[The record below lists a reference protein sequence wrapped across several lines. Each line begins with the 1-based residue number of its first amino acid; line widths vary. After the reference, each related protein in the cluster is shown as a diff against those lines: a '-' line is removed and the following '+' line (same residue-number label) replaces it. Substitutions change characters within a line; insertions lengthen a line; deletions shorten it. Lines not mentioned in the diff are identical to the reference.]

1 MLSHFARLAAS
12 IGHDRTRHLLVA
24 CGLLIGLTLATV
36 MTWFVMELRQH
47 AIADATRELRNDA
60 LMLAEEMDRLLQSVD
75 LVQQSL
81 IEHMREIGIDS
92 PEKFEHQMSLARG
105 APGSWATDCRPPPYR
120 FAFAERPA
128 RWIGELL
135 AFLAATGDR

>member
-12 IGHDRTRHLLVA
+12 IGHDRTRYLLVA
-24 CGLLIGLTLATV
+24 GGLVIGLTLATV

-60 LMLAEEMDRLLQSVD
+60 LMLAEEEDRLLQSVD
-75 LVQQSL
+75 VVQQSL
-81 IEHMREIGIDS
+81 IEHLREIGIELAGEIRASDR
-92 PEKFEHQMSLARG
+92 LARD
-105 APGSWATDCRPPPYR
+105 APGAWATDCRPPPYR
-120 FAFAERPA
+120 FACAERPA

-135 AFLAATGDR
+135 ACLAATGDQ